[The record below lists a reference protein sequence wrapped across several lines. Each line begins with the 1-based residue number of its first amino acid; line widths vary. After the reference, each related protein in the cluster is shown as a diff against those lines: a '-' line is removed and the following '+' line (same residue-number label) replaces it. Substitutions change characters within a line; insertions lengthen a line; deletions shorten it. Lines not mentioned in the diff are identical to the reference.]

1 MECGTWLFHHCVVP
15 HLQCVFGVSLA
26 CIALQWVAMEKPRA
40 SSDLKHRPPSRFPGA
55 PIQPSLLTF
64 EQN

>member
-1 MECGTWLFHHCVVP
+1 MWDLAFFLSLSCSSSPVCS
-15 HLQCVFGVSLA
+15 GVSLA

-40 SSDLKHRPPSRFPGA
+40 SDLEEHRPPSRFPAA

-64 EQN
+64 EQR